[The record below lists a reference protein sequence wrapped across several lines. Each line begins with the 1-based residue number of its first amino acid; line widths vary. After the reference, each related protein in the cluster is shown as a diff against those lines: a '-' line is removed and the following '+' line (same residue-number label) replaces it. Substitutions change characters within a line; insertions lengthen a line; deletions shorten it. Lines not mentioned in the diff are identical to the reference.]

1 MHVVSIGLARK
12 LMIKA
17 DFHVPP
23 LQSLAQWLGVGRRN

>member
-17 DFHVPP
+17 DFQVP
-23 LQSLAQWLGVGRRN
+23 LSLAQWLGVGRRN